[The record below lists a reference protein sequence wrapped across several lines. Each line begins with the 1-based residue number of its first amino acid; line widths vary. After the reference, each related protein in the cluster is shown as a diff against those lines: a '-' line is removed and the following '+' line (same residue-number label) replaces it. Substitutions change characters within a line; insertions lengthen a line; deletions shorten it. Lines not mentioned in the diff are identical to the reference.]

1 MAELADALRSGR
13 SELYAHVGSTPTF
26 GIQSPR
32 WGFLF
37 LTILR
42 SGVPSGKM
50 ASMSENGEGRNRLS
64 SIWLIAFVIVGIL
77 ILGDL
82 NRRMANARRLERDAV
97 QLETEV
103 AVMATDRV
111 QLMTSVAEATSEAII
126 AEWAHSDAKLVR
138 EGETLIVPLPPPG
151 QITLAIP
158 TPGQNIE
165 TPNNWQVWW
174 ALIFGY

>member
-1 MAELADALRSGR
+1 M
-13 SELYAHVGSTPTF
+13 T
-26 GIQSPR
+26 
-32 WGFLF
+32 
-37 LTILR
+37 
-42 SGVPSGKM
+42 
-50 ASMSENGEGRNRLS
+50 SMSEDGEGRNRLT

-82 NRRMANARRLERDAV
+82 NRRMANARRLEQDAV

-138 EGETLIVPLPPPG
+138 EGETLIIPLPPAG
-151 QITLAIP
+151 QISVA
-158 TPGQNIE
+158 TPAPGHNLD
-165 TPNNWQVWW
+165 PPSNFRVWW
-174 ALIFGY
+174 ALIFGD

>member
-1 MAELADALRSGR
+1 
-13 SELYAHVGSTPTF
+13 
-26 GIQSPR
+26 
-32 WGFLF
+32 
-37 LTILR
+37 
-42 SGVPSGKM
+42 
-50 ASMSENGEGRNRLS
+50 MSENGEGRNRLL

-103 AVMATDRV
+103 GVMATERV

-138 EGETLIVPLPPPG
+138 EGETLIIPLSPPG
-151 QITLAIP
+151 QISVP
-158 TPGQNIE
+158 TPIPGHDLE
-165 TPNNWQVWW
+165 TPSNWQVWW
-174 ALIFGY
+174 ALIFGD